1 MKLMVINLISILL
14 THSSSGSKTQCGP
27 GEECIYKDWMPWQP
41 CTGSCGQE
49 TQIRQRVFCCPGSLM
64 NISVALR
71 TLDLCTKTCKT
82 PKHYLTEGKHCHRCS
97 NNGFYNRTAKA
108 CVCRK
113 RNKGQCCQGEFNT
126 VYRNIPSMIPT
137 WRIDVN
143 IFLYTISGFRI
154 LKSNFRDMKVDQIL
168 ESQHQKQIF
177 PIETWQ

>member
-1 MKLMVINLISILL
+1 MCPINKFHFFFLFKLKMKLMVINLISILL
-14 THSSSGSKTQCGP
+14 THSSSGSRTQCGA

-97 NNGFYNRTAKA
+97 NNGFYNGTAKA

-113 RNKGQCCQGEFNT
+113 RNKGQCCQGEFSG

-137 WRIDVN
+137 WRIDVLS
-143 IFLYTISGFRI
+143 FFPPISGLI
-154 LKSNFRDMKVDQIL
+154 SD
-168 ESQHQKQIF
+168 
-177 PIETWQ
+177 IEIQF

>member
-1 MKLMVINLISILL
+1 
-14 THSSSGSKTQCGP
+14 
-27 GEECIYKDWMPWQP
+27 MPWQP

-113 RNKGQCCQGEFNT
+113 TNKGQCCQE
-126 VYRNIPSMIPT
+126 NITCSNRPCKHGVCYDTPPG
-137 WRIDVN
+137 
-143 IFLYTISGFRI
+143 SGVIVTKGFQT
-154 LKSNFRDMKVDQIL
+154 STAVQNFRGTRTAIL
-168 ESQHQKQIF
+168 VSQAGNRCADYDYIDSTNDHGLHLSEMLQNIWMCF
-177 PIETWQ
+177 HR

>member
-14 THSSSGSKTQCGP
+14 THSSSGSRTQCGA

-126 VYRNIPSMIPT
+126 VYRNIPLMIPT
-137 WRIDVN
+137 
-143 IFLYTISGFRI
+143 
-154 LKSNFRDMKVDQIL
+154 
-168 ESQHQKQIF
+168 
-177 PIETWQ
+177 